1 MSGAGATSQDG
12 RASVLIVDDKPEN
25 LIALEAVLRPLELD
39 VVSAASGEEALKLLL
54 DRDYAAILLDV
65 QMPGMDGFE
74 TAEFIKGRE
83 RTASIPIIFLTAIDK
98 ERQKV
103 FRGYAVG
110 AVDYV
115 FKPYDPDVLRSKVAT
130 FVELYRKTAAL
141 RASEERFRAAFANAP
156 IGIGL
161 MGADGSWV
169 QANSALCELVGQAQH
184 EFLEKPLWELSEPE
198 DRTRDRDEMRGV
210 LTGGAGVF
218 QAEKRLRHS
227 DGHTVHVLVSASL
240 ARGPDQDAPTWI
252 VQLVDITE
260 RKRAEAERELRD
272 RERAARAEAEAV
284 ADTIQRIQRVSD
296 VALAH
301 LEMDDLLRGL
311 VELLRE
317 IVGVDAAAILLIEMD
332 GRRLRVGTTSGLPE
346 SLDGELL
353 IPVGD
358 GLVGRVAL
366 EAKHEAGAPVPD
378 DGALDAALEAAGMA
392 EALGVPMLVEGEVT
406 GVILV
411 ARAGGAEA
419 RPFGDEDRSLLG
431 LIADRAALAIEH
443 ARLYKRELGIV
454 EVLQRSLLP
463 ERLPRMPGV
472 ELAARYIPG
481 GVGSDVG
488 GDWYD
493 AIPLDGG
500 RIGMALGDVV
510 GHGIGAASLMGQLRN
525 ALRAYAL
532 EGHSPA
538 GVVSRLDRLVQ
549 RLEQGRM
556 ATLLFMVF
564 EPDLG
569 TVRYANAGHLP
580 PLVVGP
586 DGSARFLDEGRTPP
600 LGVAPDV
607 QHQDASAEIE
617 AGSTLVLYSDGLVEE
632 RGEGLD
638 RGFEALERATVRG
651 GADPEALCDQ
661 ILEELFV
668 DRSPKDDVA
677 VLVLK
682 TVALHETKL
691 TLELTADPDTLKM
704 MRKTVGRWL
713 ERAGVSQEASHE
725 IQVACHEISANSIE
739 HGYRFGDEIVR
750 VDAELDDGLLS
761 LTVSDTG
768 RWREPRESDRGRGL
782 MLARALMET
791 VDVETGQEGTTIR
804 MTRRLELPGAD
815 GGPPAKADGTGAAQA
830 DGTAA
835 AKADGTAAAQ
845 AEGKAAAK
853 KKRAASA
860 RKAGRAKT
868 RSGS

>member
-1 MSGAGATSQDG
+1 VRGPERGVSADG
-12 RASVLIVDDKPEN
+12 RASVLIVDDKREN

-39 VVSAASGEEALKLLL
+39 VVAASSGEEALRLLL

-83 RTASIPIIFLTAIDK
+83 RTAGIPIIFLTAIDK

-141 RASEERFRAAFANAP
+141 RTSEERFRAAFANAP

-161 MGADGSWV
+161 MDVDGSWI
-169 QANSALCELVGQAQH
+169 QANGALCELVGQPQH
-184 EFLEKPLWELSEPE
+184 EFLSRPLWELSEPE
-198 DRTRDRDEMRGV
+198 DRDRDRDELRGV
-210 LTGGAGVF
+210 LAGGAGVF
-218 QAEKRLRHS
+218 RAEKRLRHS
-227 DGHTVHVLVSASL
+227 DGRTVHVLVNASL
-240 ARGPDQDAPTWI
+240 AHGPDHDVPTWI

-260 RKRAEAERELRD
+260 RKRAEREREERE

-284 ADTIQRIQRVSD
+284 ADTIQRLQRVSD

-301 LEMDDLLRGL
+301 LEMDDLLHAL
-311 VELLRE
+311 VELLLE
-317 IVGVDAAAILLIEMD
+317 IVAVDAAAIVLIEPD
-332 GRRLRVGTTSGLPE
+332 GRRLRVGATAGLADA
-346 SLDGELL
+346 LDRELL

-358 GLVGRVAL
+358 GLVGRA
-366 EAKHEAGAPVPD
+366 AEAGAHESGPPNAD
-378 DGALDAALEAAGMA
+378 DGALDAVLAAAGMRD
-392 EALGVPMLVEGEVT
+392 ALAVPMLLEGQVS
-406 GVILV
+406 GVIAV
-411 ARAGGAEA
+411 ARGLRPADDA
-419 RPFGDEDRSLLG
+419 RFTEGDRSLLG

-472 ELAARYIPG
+472 DLAARYMPG
-481 GVGSDVG
+481 GLGSDVG

-538 GVVSRLDRLVQ
+538 EVLARLDRLVQ

-569 TVRYANAGHLP
+569 TVRFSNAGHLP

-586 DGSARFLDEGRTPP
+586 DGTARFLEGGRTPP
-600 LGVAPDV
+600 LGVAPDA
-607 QHQDASAEIE
+607 QHADATAEIE

-632 RGEGLD
+632 RGQGLD
-638 RGFEALERATVRG
+638 RGLERLKSATARG
-651 GADPEALCDQ
+651 AADPEALCDQ
-661 ILEELFV
+661 ILETLFV
-668 DRSPKDDVA
+668 DRTPRDDVA
-677 VLVLK
+677 VLVLR
-682 TVALHETKL
+682 TVALHETRL
-691 TLELTADPDTLKM
+691 VLELTADPDTLKM
-704 MRKTVGRWL
+704 MRRTVARWL
-713 ERAGVSQEASHE
+713 ERAGVGAEESHE
-725 IQVACHEISANSIE
+725 VQVACHEVSANSIE

-750 VDAELDDGLLS
+750 VEAELEEDVLS
-761 LTVSDTG
+761 MTVSDTG
-768 RWREPRESDRGRGL
+768 SWREPRETDRGRGL
-782 MLARALMET
+782 LLARALMET
-791 VDVETGQEGTTIR
+791 VEVDGGKDGTTIR
-804 MTRRLELPGAD
+804 MSRRVAIASANGA
-815 GGPPAKADGTGAAQA
+815 GPAKA
-830 DGTAA
+830 
-835 AKADGTAAAQ
+835 AKP
-845 AEGKAAAK
+845 AAK
-853 KKRAASA
+853 KKRAARKGA
-860 RKAGRAKT
+860 RGAS
-868 RSGS
+868 RSG